1 MVCLVCEH
9 LMRRELHLDLS
20 CGQTTS
26 RRSHGPVTVSFT
38 ISDSTDIFYTEI
50 TFSKTRESLT
60 HINAAYGMR
69 VYISINDKRAAFSTL
84 FRRFQRRQRSRGHD
98 MKLATT
104 LTSSAYMFHCMQH
117 VSFTFVYNSYLSRLS
132 RFSRL
137 SPQVLLSVMSSTS
150 QYTIDIDS
158 YNSLYVTPFPFANLL
173 AKFHGQQPSWELR
186 CGLGTRLAAS
196 LLFKFLD
203 TLADTQTSST
213 CLI

>member
-1 MVCLVCEH
+1 
-9 LMRRELHLDLS
+9 
-20 CGQTTS
+20 
-26 RRSHGPVTVSFT
+26 
-38 ISDSTDIFYTEI
+38 
-50 TFSKTRESLT
+50 
-60 HINAAYGMR
+60 
-69 VYISINDKRAAFSTL
+69 
-84 FRRFQRRQRSRGHD
+84 

-150 QYTIDIDS
+150 QYTIEIDS

-173 AKFHGQQPSWELR
+173 ANGQQPSWELR
-186 CGLGTRLAAS
+186 CGFGTRLAAL
-196 LLFKFLD
+196 LLFRFLD
-203 TLADTQTSST
+203 TLADTPTSST